1 MFAPKQKAFCPIWG
15 MERTAE
21 MKRLLK
27 ETFVEKSGVL
37 THHRHE
43 FNCYHIVL
51 AVSKSAMFQ
60 QKQQNIVS

>member
-1 MFAPKQKAFCPIWG
+1 

-60 QKQQNIVS
+60 QKQQNIIS